1 MAEDK
6 IEYKAP
12 TDARIQ
18 SIIDS
23 AEKFAAP
30 SLATQLSQMELTGD
44 PVGTTSQSQSQKVKY
59 VKIDE
64 DNGSPV
70 QVAVP
75 FDATDDEIRNILKS
89 PELEKR
95 FYDQGFI
102 YRYGVGAERYNN
114 PDDLNDTSFMKGLKG
129 GWHGLKTIGAGALGT
144 IADLVGLEG
153 LEKATNDAI
162 QRYQLEGQAKQYI
175 ETDDGEII
183 PFSTSIEE
191 IMGSETRFK
200 DFYKWLTYNVGQ
212 GLVTT
217 IPIFAASIINP
228 TLGVGMAYGMGVGDS
243 RIAQLEATDFND
255 VHAGLSLAAGLPYAA
270 AERLFGAGYNV
281 GKLLKD
287 MGGKGGVDAVNKAI
301 NQSTKSIIAKSIGKT
316 SLGEA
321 VAEGSQ
327 EIITSSAGAIEG
339 AMYKDQSI
347 KASLADLYTDKN
359 FWKQVGESAAAG
371 AAGGGPFGIIGGVA
385 TRSQIKDIKNVDL
398 GASVEQKNV
407 VDDNEVKAKFGDDYK
422 DFTFTR
428 TGYGETLDRNGKPVL
443 DKDGNPI
450 PPVYEIAG
458 VYNVG
463 GKKKL
468 FLKNTVPGAGNTFEE
483 VDFNNIDQLNPIK
496 KSVKTKK
503 EKGLNPETGAVIDD
517 TPISDKLGFEQINV
531 KPLTQKQR
539 QKAIK
544 VLKSRGYTDNAIDML
559 ESTGPRALLIEAE
572 SQDSQNYISPEETI
586 RLGELGYLQETT
598 DGTFTPEVPRGG
610 RKSIYTAQKIN
621 EILNN
626 TATER
631 GTGKTVGRA
640 LLDDILENNVEN
652 KTTKVGKEQV
662 GVTPAVPPLSQ
673 EEIVNNSD
681 EKIAGQLSKIGDDL
695 RTKKLSDKQR
705 QDIVEARDILNEA
718 SSNVMYE
725 PAINRRYKMER
736 LASSIGAGGTPAAI
750 TGYEKAIEGLIN
762 RKGISLE
769 DRAQQ
774 ISYFRNRISA
784 AQKELRDF
792 NVLYSSFGYK
802 PLTRDQLNRIK
813 HQSFPNRKGIA
824 AMYQGTPE
832 TALTKVV
839 EVWEADPDAKTKQIS
854 EKQRLINANML
865 SARVNQTF
873 LGTISNTFWNMN
885 GGFPGNKPANNSEL
899 AVMYIMPGT
908 FNKLALQ
915 DPDLTM
921 ARQLKRQIAY
931 ARESSNGI
939 TPPYLELLVDRQD
952 GKRPLVSVLSHEGRG
967 RANWAGSLNPQKPIP
982 VLIKVTEKGK
992 MYKNTRLADGDNY
1005 QEIRDSVFR
1014 NPNTVYENEAMRK
1027 LDDLPEDR
1035 IRDNSYNPR
1044 VFDKGEIGVVG
1055 FIHNTDV
1062 KFGPIFRDDYKY
1074 NPFYI
1079 DTAVMDMVNP
1089 GYTKEFTKGL
1099 PRIYM
1104 ALRNE
1109 LDRLGLS
1116 YVNLSIVNR
1125 WLDNSAAK
1133 GKFTV
1138 HRDVIT
1144 EAINMT
1150 KPQIISVLNS
1160 PKGEY
1165 GGLKTT
1171 MNSQMATLRH
1181 EAMHAMFQSGFF
1193 TDKEMKMLKDY
1204 SKKVWVKKYNIKE
1217 TYAGQPNASEELYIE
1232 EGITFAFA
1240 DYMANKYAAKGLL
1253 AQVFERMKAYL
1264 MAFGNAM
1271 RGLGFTTGNE
1281 IFNQIDKGMYAER
1294 VAEYKRLQQNN
1305 IRLNNSILAK
1315 QYGKAKMETQ
1325 TALAFGSLSDAPIS
1339 QSNYKN
1345 SLEYMEEPSSPD
1357 IDAYIPGNRQTLR
1370 KEFREMQNDIKS
1382 EANEEARGVTSE
1394 KGLGTL
1400 GRIFSHARIWS
1411 KKYPIFERLY
1421 TAVHLRDQKTR
1432 ELQSEFLGKLQ
1443 TYLRVMRNPTAA
1455 GLLTKA
1461 MEISQ
1466 QVPGRY
1472 RKNENGQ
1479 IVFVAERD
1487 GDGADS
1493 TVKAGD
1499 VVILDGEVAD
1509 AYESAM
1515 EAVQLMHAEIVRGLL
1530 GNEVSKEL
1538 LGDAISFIT
1547 GNAGINMGIALD
1559 EKIFLNGTKSISELT
1574 DKDFEDLSYED
1585 IARLTTAI
1593 KNLQEVIAD
1602 NPEVLANQGI
1612 TTEQATVLN
1621 STMAR
1626 ILGRLDEEGAPGTG
1640 MLALTAELKK
1650 YDDFKKTD
1658 YVPLQRHGSH
1668 FIVVKDK
1675 DGKVI
1680 EYRMFEKRK
1689 YSITTLDEEKDVR
1702 ASLEAKYR
1710 NNPDVTISETRPV
1723 NINELRSA
1731 VQADLANIDAAAGM
1745 LSDTNKEA
1753 YNEIRKEIET
1763 ILNKGTNMTNGT
1775 IGGFSVFVTPRKQQ
1789 GGVPGFSTDFTRS
1802 LTQYG
1807 LASSTFAANNRFN
1820 PSISKAYR
1828 DTQDPT
1834 KNPDTTLQKASKE
1847 WWEYVQN
1854 PKHELAGLRR
1864 LGFWYYLGGNVS
1876 SALLQLMSVVQF
1888 SGPILST
1895 ISGKRQS
1902 AAFELTRAFKDV
1914 MKMLNYNGRR
1924 YEDVFIDFDKLPD
1937 DVKDDAIADV
1947 FAGVIKQGMAMH
1959 EAGMPQGRGAVS
1971 RNQILQR
1978 NIRTF
1983 ENTVIGGI
1991 FNTMETVARL
2001 TAYIATHRMMQQTDA
2016 VENATNFFKNDA
2028 DFQSALK
2035 RNNGVAT
2042 PRMIATQMIEE
2053 TFGVYGKINRPKYM
2067 RGWGSVFFL
2076 FQTYISQMFSLM
2088 TRLAMRNG
2096 TAGKVALSKILIMIA
2111 ITGGLL
2117 GLPGMDEVAWLRDL
2131 MRKTVSGIDG
2141 DSRAEFRKML
2151 NEVSGPKLAEFF
2163 ENGIFNALANI
2174 DVQRR
2179 LSFGNIPGSAQ
2190 ARALVGMMGF
2200 PTGARAE
2207 EFLGAPGAILFQNS
2221 RNFFSAYNRTGEF
2234 PLQEFLYAVTPTFI
2248 TNYMKALDVAA
2259 DGRVESRYGTVL
2271 TDDATVYDAFLQALG
2286 FSPTKVSKERELI
2299 RLEKLNAGSNSLLQ
2313 SRFNAR
2319 VTDAYKTIYS
2329 GMVNKSFAEQRE
2341 GQLKLYKILQDLFK
2355 HNASQDING
2364 QIIIDTNRLSREA
2377 LKDLIKD
2384 YRLLTSP
2391 KKAILNNVEAA
2402 ANLNVPYGFNTAN

>member
-12 TDARIQ
+12 TEARIQ

-23 AEKFAAP
+23 AVEKYTAP
-30 SLATQLSQMELTGD
+30 SLATRLAQTELTGD
-44 PVGTTSQSQSQKVKY
+44 PVGTTSQSQKVKY
-59 VKIDE
+59 VSVDE
-64 DNGSPV
+64 DAPL
-70 QVAVP
+70 VAVP
-75 FDATDDEIRNILKS
+75 EDATDDQMLQILKN

-95 FYDQGFI
+95 FFDQGFI

-114 PDDLNDTSFMKGLKG
+114 PDDLNDTAFMKGLKG

-144 IADLVGLEG
+144 IFDLVGLEG
-153 LEKATNDAI
+153 LEEATNDAI

-175 ETDDGEII
+175 ETDDGEIV

-217 IPIFAASIINP
+217 IPIMAASFINP
-228 TLGVGMAYGMGVGDS
+228 AAGVGMAYGMGVGDS
-243 RIAQLEATDFND
+243 RIAQLEATGFDKAN
-255 VHAGLSLAAGLPYAA
+255 AGMSLALGVPYALV
-270 AERLFGAGYNV
+270 ERYFGAGYNI
-281 GKLLKD
+281 GTLLKN
-287 MGGKGGVDAVNKAI
+287 MSKEGGVEAVNKAI
-301 NQSTKSIIAKSIGKT
+301 NQSTSSIIAKSIGKT
-316 SLGEA
+316 AVGEGI
-321 VAEGSQ
+321 AEGSQ
-327 EIITSSAGAIEG
+327 EVITSTGGAIEG
-339 AMYKDQSI
+339 ATYKGQDI

-398 GASVEQKNV
+398 GASAEQKNV

-450 PPVYEIAG
+450 PPVYKIAG

-468 FLKNTVPGAGNTFEE
+468 VLKNTVPGAGNTFEE
-483 VDFNNIDQLNPIK
+483 VDFNNIGQLNPIK

-503 EKGLNPETGAVIDD
+503 EKDLNPETGAVIDD

-572 SQDSQNYISPEETI
+572 SQDSQNYISPEETV

-626 TATER
+626 TAIER

-640 LLDDILENNVEN
+640 LLDDILENNIEN
-652 KTTKVGKEQV
+652 KTTRVGKEQV
-662 GVTPAVPPLSQ
+662 GVTPAVPPRSQ

-681 EKIAGQLSKIGDDL
+681 EKIASQLSKIGDDL

-718 SSNVMYE
+718 SGDVMFE
-725 PAINRRYKMER
+725 PAIDRRYKMEA
-736 LASSIGAGGTPAAI
+736 LANRIGAGGTPAAI
-750 TGYEKAIEGLIN
+750 TGYEKAIQGLRN
-762 RKGISLE
+762 RKGITEE

-774 ISYFRNRISA
+774 IKSFQDRISIA
-784 AQKELRDF
+784 EKELRDF
-792 NVLYSSFGYK
+792 NVLYTSFGYK
-802 PLTRDQLNRIK
+802 PLTRDQLNKIK
-813 HQSFPNRKGIA
+813 SKSFPNRKGIA
-824 AMYQGTPE
+824 ATYQGTPE
-832 TALTKVV
+832 TPLTKIV
-839 EVWEADPDAKTKQIS
+839 EVWEAEPDAKTKEIN

-865 SARVNQTF
+865 NARLNQTF

-885 GGFPGNKPANNSEL
+885 GGFPGNKPAANAEL
-899 AVMYIMPGT
+899 AVMYMKPSV
-908 FNKLALQ
+908 FNQLALRE
-915 DPDLTM
+915 PDLTM
-921 ARQLKRQIAY
+921 ARQLQRQIAF

-939 TPPYLELLVDRQD
+939 TPPYLELQIDRQE
-952 GKRPLVSVLSHEGRG
+952 GKAPLVTVLNHEGRG
-967 RANWAGSLNPQKPIP
+967 RANWAGGLNPEKPIP
-982 VLIKVTEKGK
+982 VMIKVTEKGK
-992 MYKNTRLADGDNY
+992 MYRNNRIADGDSF
-1005 QEIRDSVFR
+1005 QEVRDLVFR
-1014 NPNTVYENEAMRK
+1014 NPATVYENEAMYK
-1027 LDDLPEDR
+1027 MDKLPEDE
-1035 IRDNSYNPR
+1035 INSYNPR
-1044 VFDKGEIGVVG
+1044 IFSKKEVPIVG
-1055 FIHNTDV
+1055 FIHDTDT
-1062 KFGPIFRDDYKY
+1062 KFGPIFRDQDPY
-1074 NPFYI
+1074 NPFGL
-1079 DTAVMDMVNP
+1079 DVAMMNEVNP
-1089 GYTKEFTKGL
+1089 RFTQQFTKSM
-1099 PRIYM
+1099 PRVYM

-1125 WLDNSAAK
+1125 WLDNSRAK

-1138 HRDVIT
+1138 HQDVMT
-1144 EAINMT
+1144 QAINMT

-1181 EAMHAMFQSGFF
+1181 EAMHAMIQSGFF
-1193 TDKEMKMLKDY
+1193 TDKELKMLKDY
-1204 SKKVWVKKYNIKE
+1204 SKKVWINKYNIKN
-1217 TYAGQPNASEELYIE
+1217 TYSGQPNASEELYIE

-1240 DYMANKYAAKGLL
+1240 DYMANKYSAKGLL

-1264 MAFGNAM
+1264 MALGNAL

-1281 IFNQIDKGMYAER
+1281 IFNQIDQGMFAER

-1315 QYGKAKMETQ
+1315 KYGKAKFETQ
-1325 TALAFGSLSDAPIS
+1325 VTLAFGSLSDAPIS

-1345 SLEYMEEPSSPD
+1345 SLEYIDEPSSPD

-1400 GRIFSHARIWS
+1400 GRIFSHARIWA

-1432 ELQSEFLGKLQ
+1432 QLQSIFLERLQ
-1443 TYLRVMRNPTAA
+1443 TYLKVMRNPTAA

-1499 VVILDGEVAD
+1499 VIVLDGEVAD

-1515 EAVQLMHAEIVRGLL
+1515 EAVQLMHSEIVRGLL

-1538 LGDAISFIT
+1538 LGDAINFIT
-1547 GNAGINMGIALD
+1547 SNAGINMGIALN
-1559 EKIFLNGTKSISELT
+1559 EKTFLNGTKSISELT
-1574 DKDFEDLSYED
+1574 DKDFENLSYED
-1585 IARLTTAI
+1585 ISQITTAI

-1626 ILGRLDEEGAPGTG
+1626 ILWRLDEEGAPGTG

-1675 DGKVI
+1675 EGKVI

-1775 IGGFSVFVTPRKQQ
+1775 VGGFSVFVTPRKQQ

-1807 LASSTFAANNRFN
+1807 LASSSFAANNRFN

-1902 AAFELTRAFKDV
+1902 AAFELSKAFKDV

-1924 YEDVFIDFDKLPD
+1924 YEDVFIDFDKLPEDVRD
-1937 DVKDDAIADV
+1937 DVIADV
-1947 FAGVIKQGMAMH
+1947 FGGVIKQGMAMH

-2053 TFGVYGKINRPKYM
+2053 SFGVYGKLNRPKYM

-2088 TRLAMRNG
+2088 ARLATRNG

-2131 MRKTVSGIDG
+2131 MRKSVSGIDG

-2151 NEVSGPKLAEFF
+2151 NEVSGPRLAEFF
-2163 ENGIFNALANI
+2163 ENGMFNALFNV

-2190 ARALVGMMGF
+2190 MRAILGMMGF

-2221 RNFFSAYNRTGEF
+2221 RNFFGAYNRTGEF

-2248 TNYMKALDVAA
+2248 TNYVKALDVAA

-2286 FSPTKVSKERELI
+2286 FSPTKVSKERELL
-2299 RLEKLNAGSNSLLQ
+2299 RLEKLNAGSNSILQ

-2329 GMVNKSFAEQRE
+2329 GMINKSFAEQRE

-2355 HNASQDING
+2355 HNASQDIGG

-2377 LKDLIKD
+2377 LKDLLKE
-2384 YRLLTSP
+2384 YRLLTSS
-2391 KKAILNNVEAA
+2391 KKAIPNNVEAA
-2402 ANLNVPYGFNTAN
+2402 ANLGVPYFNTAN

>member
-12 TDARIQ
+12 TEARIQ

-44 PVGTTSQSQSQKVKY
+44 PVRTTSQSQSQKVKY

-75 FDATDDEIRNILKS
+75 FDFTDDEIRSYLKS

-398 GASVEQKNV
+398 GASGEQKNV

-428 TGYGETLDRNGKPVL
+428 TGYGETLDRKGKPVL

-450 PPVYEIAG
+450 PPVYKIAG

-463 GKKKL
+463 GKKTL
-468 FLKNTVPGAGNTFEE
+468 LLKNTVPGAGNTFEE
-483 VDFNNIDQLNPIK
+483 VDFNNIGQLNPIK

-652 KTTKVGKEQV
+652 KTTRVGKEQV

-725 PAINRRYKMER
+725 PAINRRYRMEK

-873 LGTISNTFWNMN
+873 LGNISNTFWNMD

-915 DPDLTM
+915 EPDLTM
-921 ARQLKRQIAY
+921 ARQLKRQIAF
-931 ARESSNGI
+931 ARESDNGI

-967 RANWAGSLNPQKPIP
+967 RANWAGALNPQKPIP

-992 MYKNTRLADGDNY
+992 MYRNRKLADGDSFK
-1005 QEIRDSVFR
+1005 EIRDAVLR

-1027 LDDLPEDR
+1027 LDDLPEDQV
-1035 IRDNSYNPR
+1035 DSYNPR

-1055 FIHNTDV
+1055 FIHDTDA

-1074 NPFYI
+1074 NPFSI
-1079 DTAVMDMVNP
+1079 DVAVMSMVNP

-1125 WLDNSAAK
+1125 WLDNSRAK

-1281 IFNQIDKGMYAER
+1281 IFNQIDQGMYADR

-1325 TALAFGSLSDAPIS
+1325 ATLAFGSLSDAPIS

-1345 SLEYMEEPSSPD
+1345 SLEYIDEPSSPD

-1400 GRIFSHARIWS
+1400 GRIFSHARIWA

-1432 ELQSEFLGKLQ
+1432 QLQSEFLSKLQ
-1443 TYLRVMRNPTAA
+1443 TYLKVMRNPTAA

-1472 RKNENGQ
+1472 RKKENETQ
-1479 IVFVAERD
+1479 IVFIAERD

-1515 EAVQLMHAEIVRGLL
+1515 EAVQLMHLEIVRGLL
-1530 GNEVSKEL
+1530 GNEVSKNKLDE
-1538 LGDAISFIT
+1538 AISFIT

-1559 EKIFLNGTKSISELT
+1559 EKIFLDGTKSISELT
-1574 DKDFEDLSYED
+1574 DKDYENLTYED
-1585 IARLTTAI
+1585 IARLTTAVQ
-1593 KNLQEVIAD
+1593 NLQEVIAD
-1602 NPEVLANQGI
+1602 NPEFLANQGI
-1612 TTEQATVLN
+1612 TAERATILN
-1621 STMAR
+1621 SEIAT
-1626 ILGRLDEEGAPGTG
+1626 ILGKPDEEGAPGAG
-1640 MLALTAELKK
+1640 LLALTAELKK

-1668 FIVVKDK
+1668 YIVVKDK

-1710 NNPDVTISETRPV
+1710 NNPDVTISETKEV
-1723 NINELRSA
+1723 DIQELRA
-1731 VQADLANIDAAAGM
+1731 NVQADLATIDFASGM
-1745 LSDTNKEA
+1745 LSDTNKAIFKEV
-1753 YNEIRKEIET
+1753 RKEIDN
-1763 ILNKGTNMTNGT
+1763 ILEKGANMKDGKL
-1775 IGGFSVFVTPRKQQ
+1775 GGFNVFVTPRKQQ

-1807 LASSTFAANNRFN
+1807 IAASSFAAGNRFN
-1820 PSISKAYR
+1820 PSIAEAFNNTQKA
-1828 DTQDPT
+1828 DT
-1834 KNPDTTLQKASKE
+1834 NPDATLRKASKE
-1847 WWEYVQN
+1847 WWEYVQD

-1914 MKMLNYNGRR
+1914 MKMLNYGGRR
-1924 YEDVFIDFDKLPD
+1924 YEDVFIDFDKLPN

-1947 FAGVIKQGMAMH
+1947 FSGVIKQGMAMH
-1959 EAGMPQGRGAVS
+1959 EAGIPQGRGAVS

-2001 TAYIATHRMMQQTDA
+2001 TAYIATHRMMQKTDA
-2016 VENATNFFKNDA
+2016 MENAVNFFKGDA

-2042 PRMIATQMIEE
+2042 PRMVATQMIEE

-2088 TRLAMRNG
+2088 ARLATRNG

-2131 MRKTVSGIDG
+2131 MRKSVSGIDG

-2151 NEVSGPKLAEFF
+2151 NEVSGPRLAEFF

-2179 LSFGNIPGSAQ
+2179 LSFGNVPGSAQ
-2190 ARALVGMMGF
+2190 LRALIGMMGF

-2207 EFLGAPGAILFQNS
+2207 EFLGAPGAIIFQNS
-2221 RNFFSAYNRTGEF
+2221 RNFFGAYNRTGEF
-2234 PLQEFLYAVTPTFI
+2234 PLQEFAYAVTPTFL

-2286 FSPTKVSKERELI
+2286 FSPTKVSKERELL

-2355 HNASQDING
+2355 HNASQDIGG

-2377 LKDLIKD
+2377 LKDLLKD

-2402 ANLNVPYGFNTAN
+2402 ANLNVPYDFNTAN

>member
-44 PVGTTSQSQSQKVKY
+44 PVRTTSQSQSQKVKY

-75 FDATDDEIRNILKS
+75 FDFTDDEIRSYLKS

-398 GASVEQKNV
+398 GASGEQKNV

-428 TGYGETLDRNGKPVL
+428 TGYGETLDRKGKPVL

-450 PPVYEIAG
+450 PPVYKIAG

-463 GKKKL
+463 GKKTL
-468 FLKNTVPGAGNTFEE
+468 LLKNTVPGAGNTFEE
-483 VDFNNIDQLNPIK
+483 VDFNNIGQLNPIK

-652 KTTKVGKEQV
+652 KTTRVGKEQV

-725 PAINRRYKMER
+725 PAINRRYRMEK

-873 LGTISNTFWNMN
+873 LGNISNTFWNMD

-915 DPDLTM
+915 EPDLTM
-921 ARQLKRQIAY
+921 ARQLKRQIAF
-931 ARESSNGI
+931 ARESDNGI

-967 RANWAGSLNPQKPIP
+967 RANWAGALNPQKPIP

-992 MYKNTRLADGDNY
+992 MYRNRKLADGDSFK
-1005 QEIRDSVFR
+1005 EIRDAVLR

-1027 LDDLPEDR
+1027 LDDLPEDQV
-1035 IRDNSYNPR
+1035 DSYNPR

-1055 FIHNTDV
+1055 FIHDTDA

-1074 NPFYI
+1074 NPFSI
-1079 DTAVMDMVNP
+1079 DVAVMSMVNP

-1125 WLDNSAAK
+1125 WLDNSRAK

-1281 IFNQIDKGMYAER
+1281 IFNQIDQGMYADR

-1325 TALAFGSLSDAPIS
+1325 ATLAFGSLSDAPIS

-1345 SLEYMEEPSSPD
+1345 SLEYIDEPSSPD

-1400 GRIFSHARIWS
+1400 GRIFSHARIWA

-1432 ELQSEFLGKLQ
+1432 QLQSEFLSKLQ
-1443 TYLRVMRNPTAA
+1443 TYLKVMRNPTAA

-1472 RKNENGQ
+1472 RKKENETQ
-1479 IVFVAERD
+1479 IVFIAERD

-1515 EAVQLMHAEIVRGLL
+1515 EAVQLMHLEIVRGLL
-1530 GNEVSKEL
+1530 GNEVSKNKLDE
-1538 LGDAISFIT
+1538 AISFIT

-1559 EKIFLNGTKSISELT
+1559 EKIFLDGTKSISELT
-1574 DKDFEDLSYED
+1574 DKDYENLTYED
-1585 IARLTTAI
+1585 IARLTTAVQ
-1593 KNLQEVIAD
+1593 NLQEVIAD
-1602 NPEVLANQGI
+1602 NPEFLANQGI
-1612 TTEQATVLN
+1612 TAERATILN
-1621 STMAR
+1621 SEIAT
-1626 ILGRLDEEGAPGTG
+1626 ILGKPDEEGAPGAG
-1640 MLALTAELKK
+1640 LLALTAELKK

-1668 FIVVKDK
+1668 YIVVKDK

-1710 NNPDVTISETRPV
+1710 NNPDVTISETKEV
-1723 NINELRSA
+1723 DIQELRA
-1731 VQADLANIDAAAGM
+1731 NVQADLATIDFASGM
-1745 LSDTNKEA
+1745 LSDTNKAIFKEV
-1753 YNEIRKEIET
+1753 RKEIDN
-1763 ILNKGTNMTNGT
+1763 ILEKGANMKDGKL
-1775 IGGFSVFVTPRKQQ
+1775 GGFNVFVTPRKQQ

-1807 LASSTFAANNRFN
+1807 IAASSFAAGNRFN
-1820 PSISKAYR
+1820 PSIAEAFNNTQKA
-1828 DTQDPT
+1828 DT
-1834 KNPDTTLQKASKE
+1834 NPDATLRKASKE
-1847 WWEYVQN
+1847 WWEYVQD

-1914 MKMLNYNGRR
+1914 MKMLNYGGRR
-1924 YEDVFIDFDKLPD
+1924 YEDVFIDFDKLPN

-1947 FAGVIKQGMAMH
+1947 FSGVIKQGMAMH
-1959 EAGMPQGRGAVS
+1959 EAGIPQGRGAVS

-2001 TAYIATHRMMQQTDA
+2001 TAYIATHRMMQKTDA
-2016 VENATNFFKNDA
+2016 MENAVNFFKGDA

-2042 PRMIATQMIEE
+2042 PRMVATQMIEE

-2088 TRLAMRNG
+2088 ARLATRNG
-2096 TAGKVALSKILIMIA
+2096 AAGKVALSKILIMIA

-2131 MRKTVSGIDG
+2131 MRKSVSGIDG

-2151 NEVSGPKLAEFF
+2151 NEVSGPRLAEFF

-2179 LSFGNIPGSAQ
+2179 LSFGNVPGSAQ
-2190 ARALVGMMGF
+2190 LRALIGMMGF

-2207 EFLGAPGAILFQNS
+2207 EFLGAPGAIIFQNS
-2221 RNFFSAYNRTGEF
+2221 RNFFGAYNRTGEF
-2234 PLQEFLYAVTPTFI
+2234 PLQEFAYAVTPTFL

-2286 FSPTKVSKERELI
+2286 FSPTKVSKERELL

-2355 HNASQDING
+2355 HNASQDIGG

-2377 LKDLIKD
+2377 LKDLLKD

-2402 ANLNVPYGFNTAN
+2402 ANLNVPYDFNTAN

>member
-1 MAEDK
+1 
-6 IEYKAP
+6 
-12 TDARIQ
+12 
-18 SIIDS
+18 
-23 AEKFAAP
+23 
-30 SLATQLSQMELTGD
+30 
-44 PVGTTSQSQSQKVKY
+44 
-59 VKIDE
+59 
-64 DNGSPV
+64 
-70 QVAVP
+70 
-75 FDATDDEIRNILKS
+75 
-89 PELEKR
+89 
-95 FYDQGFI
+95 
-102 YRYGVGAERYNN
+102 
-114 PDDLNDTSFMKGLKG
+114 
-129 GWHGLKTIGAGALGT
+129 
-144 IADLVGLEG
+144 
-153 LEKATNDAI
+153 
-162 QRYQLEGQAKQYI
+162 
-175 ETDDGEII
+175 
-183 PFSTSIEE
+183 
-191 IMGSETRFK
+191 
-200 DFYKWLTYNVGQ
+200 
-212 GLVTT
+212 
-217 IPIFAASIINP
+217 
-228 TLGVGMAYGMGVGDS
+228 
-243 RIAQLEATDFND
+243 
-255 VHAGLSLAAGLPYAA
+255 
-270 AERLFGAGYNV
+270 
-281 GKLLKD
+281 
-287 MGGKGGVDAVNKAI
+287 
-301 NQSTKSIIAKSIGKT
+301 
-316 SLGEA
+316 
-321 VAEGSQ
+321 
-327 EIITSSAGAIEG
+327 
-339 AMYKDQSI
+339 
-347 KASLADLYTDKN
+347 
-359 FWKQVGESAAAG
+359 
-371 AAGGGPFGIIGGVA
+371 
-385 TRSQIKDIKNVDL
+385 
-398 GASVEQKNV
+398 
-407 VDDNEVKAKFGDDYK
+407 
-422 DFTFTR
+422 
-428 TGYGETLDRNGKPVL
+428 
-443 DKDGNPI
+443 
-450 PPVYEIAG
+450 
-458 VYNVG
+458 
-463 GKKKL
+463 
-468 FLKNTVPGAGNTFEE
+468 
-483 VDFNNIDQLNPIK
+483 
-496 KSVKTKK
+496 
-503 EKGLNPETGAVIDD
+503 
-517 TPISDKLGFEQINV
+517 
-531 KPLTQKQR
+531 
-539 QKAIK
+539 
-544 VLKSRGYTDNAIDML
+544 ML
-559 ESTGPRALLIEAE
+559 ESTGPRVLKIEAE

-610 RKSIYTAQKIN
+610 KRSIYTAQKIN
-621 EILNN
+621 EVLNN
-626 TATER
+626 TALER

-640 LLDDILENNVEN
+640 LLDDILENNIEN
-652 KTTKVGKEQV
+652 KTTKIGRERIGTK
-662 GVTPAVPPLSQ
+662 PAVPPLSQ

-705 QDIVEARDILNEA
+705 QDIAEARDILNEA
-718 SSNVMYE
+718 SGSVMYE
-725 PAINRRYKMER
+725 PAIERRYKLDR
-736 LASSIGAGGTPAAI
+736 LASDIGAGSTPAAI

-784 AQKELRDF
+784 AQKQLREF
-792 NVLYSSFGYK
+792 NILYSSFGYK
-802 PLTRDQLNRIK
+802 PLTREQLNKIRHK
-813 HQSFPNRKGIA
+813 VYPNKIA
-824 AMYQGTPE
+824 IRATYQGRPE
-832 TALTKVV
+832 TPLTKVV

-865 SARVNQTF
+865 NARVNQTF
-873 LGTISNTFWNMN
+873 LGTISNTFWNMK
-885 GGFPGNKPANNSEL
+885 GGFPGNKPLGNDSDL

-915 DPDLTM
+915 DPDLTSE
-921 ARQLKRQIAY
+921 RQLQRQIAY
-931 ARESSNGI
+931 AKESSNGI

-952 GKRPLVSVLSHEGRG
+952 GKRPLVSVLNHEGRG
-967 RANWAGSLNPQKPIP
+967 RANWAGALNPQKPIP

-1027 LDDLPEDR
+1027 LDKLPENK
-1035 IRDNSYNPR
+1035 INSYNPR
-1044 VFDKGEIGVVG
+1044 VFDKGEIAVVG

-1079 DTAVMDMVNP
+1079 DMAVMDMVNP

-1133 GKFTV
+1133 GKFTI
-1138 HRDVIT
+1138 HRDVTT

-1150 KPQIISVLNS
+1150 KPQIISILNS

-1171 MNSQMATLRH
+1171 MNSQLATLRH

-1264 MAFGNAM
+1264 IASGNAM

-1281 IFNQIDKGMYAER
+1281 IFNQIDNGMYAER

-1305 IRLNNSILAK
+1305 IRLNNSILAR

-1345 SLEYMEEPSSPD
+1345 SLEFIDEPSSPD
-1357 IDAYIPGNRQTLR
+1357 LDEYIPGTRQTLR

-1382 EANEEARGVTSE
+1382 ETNEEARGVTSE

-1400 GRIFSHARIWS
+1400 GRIFSHARIWA

-1432 ELQSEFLGKLQ
+1432 ELQSKFLDRLQ
-1443 TYLRVMRNPTAA
+1443 TYLKVMRNPTAA

-1499 VVILDGEVAD
+1499 VIVLDGEVAD

-1515 EAVQLMHAEIVRGLL
+1515 EAVQLMHSEIVRGLL
-1530 GNEVSKEL
+1530 GNEVSKGL
-1538 LGDAISFIT
+1538 LSGAISFIISNQL
-1547 GNAGINMGIALD
+1547 NAINMGISLD
-1559 EKIFLNGTKSISELT
+1559 EKVFIKDKDGNGTKSITELT
-1574 DKDFEDLSYED
+1574 AKDYENLTYED
-1585 IARLTTAI
+1585 IARLTTAVQ
-1593 KNLQEVIAD
+1593 NLQEVIAD
-1602 NPEVLANQGI
+1602 NPEFLANQGI
-1612 TTEQATVLN
+1612 TAERAARLN
-1621 STMAR
+1621 SEIAK
-1626 ILGRLDEEGAPGTG
+1626 ILGKPDEKGAPGAG
-1640 MLALTAELKK
+1640 LLALTSELKK
-1650 YDDFKKTD
+1650 YEDFRKTD

-1668 FIVVKDK
+1668 YIVVKDK

-1702 ASLEAKYR
+1702 ASLQAKYR
-1710 NNPDVTISETRPV
+1710 NNPDVTISETKEV
-1723 NINELRSA
+1723 EIQELRA
-1731 VQADLANIDAAAGM
+1731 NVQADLATIDFASGM
-1745 LSDTNKEA
+1745 LSDTNKAIFKEVRE
-1753 YNEIRKEIET
+1753 EIDNILEKGANMKEGK
-1763 ILNKGTNMTNGT
+1763 L
-1775 IGGFSVFVTPRKQQ
+1775 GGFNVFVTPRKQQ

-1807 LASSTFAANNRFN
+1807 VAASSFASGNRFN
-1820 PSISKAYR
+1820 PSIAEAFNNTQKA
-1828 DTQDPT
+1828 DT
-1834 KNPDTTLQKASKE
+1834 NPDATLRKAAKE
-1847 WWEYVQN
+1847 WWEYVQD

-1888 SGPILST
+1888 TGPILST

-1902 AAFELTRAFKDV
+1902 AAVELVKAFKDV
-1914 MKMLNYNGRR
+1914 MKMMVYNGRR
-1924 YEDVFIDFDKLPD
+1924 YEDVFLDFDKLPD
-1937 DVKDDAIADV
+1937 DVKDDAYADV
-1947 FAGVIKQGMAMH
+1947 MSGIIKQGMAMH

-1971 RNQILQR
+1971 RNQIIQR

-2016 VENATNFFKNDA
+2016 MENAVNFFKGDA
-2028 DFQSALK
+2028 DFQSAVA
-2035 RNNGVAT
+2035 RNGGVPT
-2042 PRMIATQMIEE
+2042 PRMMAQQMIEE
-2053 TFGVYGKINRPKYM
+2053 NFGVYGKLNRPKYM

-2088 TRLAMRNG
+2088 TRLAVRNG
-2096 TAGKVALSKILIMIA
+2096 RAGRVALAKILIMIA

-2131 MRKTVSGIDG
+2131 MRKTVHGIDG

-2151 NEVSGPKLAEFF
+2151 NEVSGPKLAEYF
-2163 ENGIFNALANI
+2163 ENGIFNAMFNI

-2190 ARALVGMMGF
+2190 ARALIGMMGF

-2234 PLQEFLYAVTPTFI
+2234 PLQEFLYAVTPTFL

-2259 DGRVESRYGTVL
+2259 DGKVESRYGTVL
-2271 TDDATVYDAFLQALG
+2271 TDDATIYDAWLQALG
-2286 FSPTKVSKERELI
+2286 FTPTKVSKERELI

-2319 VTDAYKTIYS
+2319 VTNAYKMIYS
-2329 GMVNKSFAEQRE
+2329 GMVNKSFSEQRE
-2341 GQLKLYKILQDLFK
+2341 GQAELYKILQDLFK
-2355 HNASQDING
+2355 HNSSQDLGG

-2377 LKDLIKD
+2377 LKDLIRD

-2391 KKAILNNVEAA
+2391 KKAIPNNVEAA
-2402 ANLNVPYGFNTAN
+2402 ADLGVPYGFNTAN